1 MGRVW
6 EWLSAT
12 ETLDPPTPHVP
23 EVRASYSIADPELA
37 WLFGGQPAAGVSVT
51 ETSALGLTS
60 VWRAVAAIA
69 ETIAGSLPLKVF
81 RDQSGVRT
89 EVPGTWL
96 AEPGTPTGLTKPEW
110 VSLVVAHL
118 VLHGNAYLL
127 HIANGAGTLAGLLPL
142 YPASVTVDVDLAG
155 TKTFLVTLKGGGQ
168 VRYHDDELTHV
179 QGLSTDGVM
188 GLKPLVVAR
197 HAIGSA
203 IAADRTAS
211 NLFQN
216 GLSIAGFVVV
226 EGATAEQA
234 RETVA
239 GLTANASGVEN
250 AGKLRALNRAVEFV
264 PVMHTPEDAQ
274 FLEQRVFSVEEMA
287 RLFGIPKVLLAQDGA
302 STWGTGIAELNR
314 WFAQTTLRSYTT
326 RIEARLTRL
335 LPRGTFAEFEY
346 AGLLSASPEREIE
359 LLIAQV
365 AAGLL
370 TADEARAIRN
380 MEPLPTDGDTG
391 GSLVDRVNAATAL
404 IRAGFDPASAL
415 AAVGLPAVTH
425 LGLLPVTLQKEEQFD
440 ADLAAAEADAEGEEP
455 TI

>member
-1 MGRVW
+1 MAAPTAVVGARRR
-6 EWLSAT
+6 A
-12 ETLDPPTPHVP
+12 PPTVGAARLPA
-23 EVRASYSIADPELA
+23 ETRAQYSLADPELA
-37 WLFGGQPAAGVSVT
+37 WLFGGQPVAGVSVT
-51 ETSALGLTS
+51 ETTALGLTS
-60 VWRAVAAIA
+60 IWRAVAAIA
-69 ETIAGSLPLKVF
+69 ETISGSLPLKVY
-81 RDQSGVRT
+81 RDQGDVRV

-96 AEPGTPTGLTKPEW
+96 AEPAGATGLTKPEW

-118 VLHGNAYLL
+118 VLHGNAFLL
-127 HIANGAGTLAGLLPL
+127 HLQNGAGGLAGLLPL
-142 YPASVTVDVDLAG
+142 YPGSVAVETDPAG
-155 TKTFLVTLKGGGQ
+155 AKEFKVTLDTGGQ
-168 VRYHDDELTHV
+168 VTYSEAELTHIL
-179 QGLSTDGVM
+179 GLSTDGVM
-188 GLKPLVVAR
+188 GLSPLRLVR

-203 IAADRTAS
+203 IAADQTAS
-211 NLFQN
+211 NLFRN

-239 GLTANASGVEN
+239 GLVANATGVDN

-274 FLEQRVFSVEEMA
+274 FLEQRVFAVEEIA

-326 RIEARLTRL
+326 RIEARLSRL
-335 LPRGTFAEFEY
+335 LPRGSFAEFEY

-370 TADEARAIRN
+370 TVDEARAIRN
-380 MEPLPTDGDTG
+380 LPPLPQAPTAEPEGTEDG
-391 GSLVDRVNAATAL
+391 
-404 IRAGFDPASAL
+404 
-415 AAVGLPAVTH
+415 
-425 LGLLPVTLQKEEQFD
+425 
-440 ADLAAAEADAEGEEP
+440 
-455 TI
+455 